1 MDSTTRSTSN
11 MNGESVDHIRREMDV
26 TRAEL
31 DLTIGALQR
40 KLAPDALKEKAKDAA
55 YDATIG
61 KVEIMVRQT
70 GDGMLRTLKENPVP
84 AAMAA
89 IGIGWL
95 VVRARAAAAPRQL
108 ALEPPSRVD
117 RAMDTIGAKADDVKA
132 RVADTAEELK
142 QRAGETAEQLQQR
155 AGAIVDQ
162 AQIRG
167 RQAGDAIERTFHEN
181 PLAIGLGVVAAG
193 VLLGLV
199 LPITRKEDEW
209 MGPTRDKLASR
220 AEQAAHEALGKV
232 DDLAQRG
239 VAKVS
244 NQLGQ
249 PAEPASPPNGVTA
262 PRVP

>member
-1 MDSTTRSTSN
+1 MDSTASTSG
-11 MNGESVDHIRREMDV
+11 MNGESVDHIRRDMDA
-26 TRAEL
+26 TRAEM

-40 KLAPDALKEKAKDAA
+40 KLDPDALKEKAKDAA

-61 KVEIMVRQT
+61 KVQIMVRQT
-70 GDGMLRTLKENPVP
+70 GDGMMRTLKDNPVP

-95 VVRARAAAAPRQL
+95 FVRARAAAAPTQL

-117 RAMDTIGAKADDVKA
+117 RAMDTIGAKAEDVKA
-132 RVADTAEELK
+132 RAADAAQELK
-142 QRAGETAEQLQQR
+142 QRAGATAEQLQQR

-162 AQIRG
+162 AQVRG

-209 MGPTRDKLASR
+209 MGPTRDKLATR

-232 DDLAQRG
+232 DELAQRG
-239 VAKVS
+239 VEKVT

-249 PAEPASPPNGVTA
+249 PAEAAPPNGVTA
-262 PRVP
+262 RVP